1 MERLNTG
8 FLGSTSERFQM
19 DFCTISIVNYQ
30 NPVSEDWHSH
40 EKIHLSLILQGGNL
54 ESRKREDI
62 QVSTGAIILYH
73 EEELHRNR
81 YTLFPSKNLN
91 LEFDKA
97 FFKKE
102 DLNFNGFVLSK
113 TRNPDNLFNLL
124 KIYHE
129 LYLNDSYS
137 SESIFFSL
145 LALFAKKGQSSLK
158 PSWLNNLKEILED
171 RWNEFVLLDELAKQI
186 NVHPVTISKY
196 FRKYFHC
203 TLSDYMRKIKIEKA
217 VYLLMNTRKSITEI
231 AFLCGFSDQSHFIR
245 VFKAYVGF
253 NPKRFRKI

>member
-1 MERLNTG
+1 MKRLNSG
-8 FLGSTSERFQM
+8 FLGSTSKKFQL
-19 DFCTISIVNYQ
+19 DSCTISIVNYQ

-62 QVSTGAIILYH
+62 QVSTGAIMLYN

-81 YTLFPSKNLN
+81 YTLSPSKNLN

-97 FFKKE
+97 FFKKN
-102 DLNFNGFVLSK
+102 DLSFNGFDLSK
-113 TRNPDNLFNLL
+113 TRNLDNLFSLL

-137 SESIFFSL
+137 SDSIYFSL
-145 LALFAKKGQSSLK
+145 LALFAKNGPSSLR
-158 PSWLNNLKEILED
+158 PSWLNDLKEILED
-171 RWNEFVLLDELAKQI
+171 RWNEFVLLDELAEQI

-203 TLSDYMRKIKIEKA
+203 TLGDYMRRIKIEKA
-217 VYLLMNTRKSITEI
+217 LYLLMNTRKSITEI

-245 VFKAYVGF
+245 VFKVYVGF
-253 NPKRFRKI
+253 NPKRIRQI